1 VAFKLSDVREN
12 ARVKNR
18 GSAELAGRVLGGAL
32 LVVGAIATFNQFVFP
47 EARIGG
53 QLFGLLFF
61 FGPLLLTVGIL
72 ILVYCRSRKAPSG
85 DLPLRPSLRSLLL
98 VGVGLLAAPV
108 LFLIG
113 LTVTR
118 DELYSM
124 FFLISMILLGLP
136 GMACLVFVAI
146 LWLIER
152 RRAARTPS
160 P

>member
-1 VAFKLSDVREN
+1 M
-12 ARVKNR
+12 KNR
-18 GSAELAGRVLGGAL
+18 GSAEITGRVLGGTL
-32 LVVGAIATFNQFVFP
+32 LVIGAIATFNQFVFP

-72 ILVYCRSRKAPSG
+72 ILVYSRSRKTPSG
-85 DLPLRPSLRSLLL
+85 DLPLRPRLRSLLL

-108 LFLIG
+108 LLLIG
-113 LTVTR
+113 LAVTR

-136 GMACLVFVAI
+136 GVACLVFVAI
-146 LWLIER
+146 LWVIER
-152 RRAARTPS
+152 WRAAPTPS